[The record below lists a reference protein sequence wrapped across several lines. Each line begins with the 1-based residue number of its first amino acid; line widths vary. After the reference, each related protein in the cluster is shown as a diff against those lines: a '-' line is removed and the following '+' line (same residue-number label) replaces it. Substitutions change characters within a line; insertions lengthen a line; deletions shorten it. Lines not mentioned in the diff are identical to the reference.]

1 MGKSPD
7 AFRTISEVADW
18 LDTQAHVLRFWE
30 SKFTQVK
37 PVKRA
42 GGRRY
47 YRPADMLLLGGIKK
61 LLHDDGMTIKGA
73 QKLLREKGTKY
84 VSGLSQ
90 PLEGHTESDIQEAE
104 IDLVEVSPQE
114 EERGTVLSFERPETT
129 PAVEEDASHT
139 DGMAEAKSPPA
150 PQQDDQ
156 DGDLFSLA
164 GEEIPAT
171 EPDRTSTEDTA
182 AEDMP
187 LADTED
193 TPAPQETDPETV
205 PSFVQRLTPKPAT
218 GEDTADT
225 EAKQTEQPPQPSE
238 TKGDIPDSPDTE
250 QADPDADDPH
260 EPGLSLL
267 ADIATMTG
275 IAAENHT
282 ETAALLD
289 RLAALAERIETA
301 ENA

>member
-84 VSGLSQ
+84 VAGLSQ
-90 PLEGHTESDIQEAE
+90 PLDPEDDTAPTDDIGMTEATPPPLEQ
-104 IDLVEVSPQE
+104 
-114 EERGTVLSFERPETT
+114 ERGTVLSFDRREET
-129 PAVEEDASHT
+129 PAEQEDRAQSTAPKDASPPTESDEPPLEAPESGKAEETEED
-139 DGMAEAKSPPA
+139 
-150 PQQDDQ
+150 
-156 DGDLFSLA
+156 DL
-164 GEEIPAT
+164 P
-171 EPDRTSTEDTA
+171 
-182 AEDMP
+182 AEDI
-187 LADTED
+187 
-193 TPAPQETDPETV
+193 
-205 PSFVQRLTPKPAT
+205 PSFVQRLTPKATPPKEEDEATAPVTDGADEATQATPAQEDGT
-218 GEDTADT
+218 PEESPEPQDDTA
-225 EAKQTEQPPQPSE
+225 EE
-238 TKGDIPDSPDTE
+238 TREPAS
-250 QADPDADDPH
+250 DPAQ
-260 EPGLSLL
+260 EPGPSVLS
-267 ADIATMTG
+267 DIATMSR
-275 IAAENHT
+275 IAPENRAEV
-282 ETAALLD
+282 EALLD
-289 RLAALAERIETA
+289 RLTALCERMEAA